1 MRTAED
7 INQSIKSDFANMT
20 GHEYRAGSALGFFTD
35 AVSRSMENA
44 YQEIENSKNPHIYTN
59 LSGADLDKFGA
70 MVNVPRQVNESD
82 TTYLYRLMNW
92 TYLKSGANLT
102 AINDS
107 ILNLTY
113 ASDAQYYPGIYG
125 AGTGVVYIIP
135 KEYTNDTITKALSE
149 VKDRLHSV
157 LDPESYTEYVVP
169 TALPVTFVCH
179 LETSTG
185 DKQYLQNT
193 IENKIKE
200 YVNAIAPNDY
210 LSVGAINKIGLT
222 IETVDFFSVDGI
234 YINDVYHP
242 ELKILQNLE
251 TKMLFQEVTWED

>member
-1 MRTAED
+1 M
-7 INQSIKSDFANMT
+7 
-20 GHEYRAGSALGFFTD
+20 
-35 AVSRSMENA
+35 
-44 YQEIENSKNPHIYTN
+44 
-59 LSGADLDKFGA
+59 
-70 MVNVPRQVNESD
+70 
-82 TTYLYRLMNW
+82 
-92 TYLKSGANLT
+92 
-102 AINDS
+102 
-107 ILNLTY
+107 
-113 ASDAQYYPGIYG
+113 
-125 AGTGVVYIIP
+125 
-135 KEYTNDTITKALSE
+135 
-149 VKDRLHSV
+149 

-200 YVNAIAPNDY
+200 YVNAIAPNNY